1 MPRVTVRC
9 VPRVSEGGVP
19 KLGEKW
25 KIEGVVEITIIL
37 RIRDRKPGL

>member
-1 MPRVTVRC
+1 MRNKKIEVAIVRI
-9 VPRVSEGGVP
+9 VV
-19 KLGEKW
+19 LGEKW